1 MNRARW
7 GAALLGAAVIGSAL
21 TGQSASAATS
31 RAATGPGT
39 GSDTVTIRHE
49 LRLGTLGR
57 THAYYDAC
65 RASAHGIRLSLG
77 CQSLVVARSATGSD
91 AATPMTTTTPA
102 GYSPAELATAYH
114 LPAVSSSTRTIA
126 IVGVGAYPSLAA
138 DLAAYRSQYGLPACT
153 TANGCLKITDYK
165 GGPALAAN
173 ASMASVEES
182 YAEET
187 ALDVDMASAACP
199 SCTIDMVQIP
209 MDFTKLLLAGY
220 GYPDGLAADF
230 GTAVNE
236 AAALGA
242 SAVSMSYGL
251 PGASGHAAVETGA
264 TAKALHHPGMA
275 VVASSGDAGYTG
287 TAQLWPARLP
297 WVTAAGGTSLKT
309 TDGGQTYTNTAWGSL
324 FTPKG
329 QTTAKWVGA
338 GSGCATDLPAAQGQP
353 SAVAAICGGHRAVAD
368 VSADADPLTG
378 VAVYDTYTPSSGTG
392 GGWTVVGGTS
402 AASPYLAGLYARAG
416 NLTSVDGPST
426 LYAAPAG
433 TLTDVTGGSNAQHG
447 ATDCATYGAALCTGA
462 PGWDGVTGLGTPNGL
477 GAF

>member
-7 GAALLGAAVIGSAL
+7 GAALLGAAVIGAGL
-21 TGQSASAATS
+21 TGQSAVAATARS
-31 RAATGPGT
+31 SGGPST
-39 GSDTVTIRHE
+39 ATIRLD
-49 LRLGTLGR
+49 LRAGTLGR

-65 RASAHGIRLSLG
+65 RAGAHGIRLNLG
-77 CQSLVVARSATGSD
+77 CQSLVVAKTATGSG
-91 AATPMTTTTPA
+91 AATPMTTADPA

-114 LPAVSSSTRTIA
+114 LPAASTSTRTIA

-138 DLAAYRSQYGLPACT
+138 DLATYRSQYGLPACT

-165 GGPALAAN
+165 GGPALASN
-173 ASMASVEES
+173 PSMGSVEEA

-199 SCTIDMVQIP
+199 SCKIDMVQIP
-209 MDFTKLLLAGY
+209 ENYLKLLLASY
-220 GYPDGLAADF
+220 GSPDGLAADF

-309 TDGGQTYTNTAWGSL
+309 ADGGQTYTNTAWGSL

-329 QTTAKWVGA
+329 QTTSKWVGA
-338 GSGCATDLPAAQGQP
+338 GSGCATDLPPAQGQP
-353 SAVAAICGGHRAVAD
+353 AAVAAICGGHRAVAD
-368 VSADADPLTG
+368 ASADADPLTG
-378 VAVYDTYTPSSGTG
+378 VAVYDTYTPNSGSG

-416 NLTSVDGPST
+416 NLTSVDGPNT
-426 LYAAPAG
+426 LYTAPSG
-433 TLTDVTGGSNAQHG
+433 TLTDVTGGSNSQSG
-447 ATDCATYGAALCTGA
+447 ATGCKTYDAALCTGA